1 LKLPPLRE
9 RTEDIALLV
18 HHFLRKHGA
27 ANDVAHDAMRALGAY
42 PWKGNVRELENVVER
57 ARILAREETIM
68 MHHLPEE
75 FQTLVVTP
83 GSALS
88 LEEMEHQ
95 HIIRVLRIAKDLDEA
110 ASILGIDP
118 ATLWRKRK
126 KYNL

>member
-1 LKLPPLRE
+1 
-9 RTEDIALLV
+9 
-18 HHFLRKHGA
+18 
-27 ANDVAHDAMRALGAY
+27 
-42 PWKGNVRELENVVER
+42 
-57 ARILAREETIM
+57 M

-75 FQTLVVTP
+75 FQTLTART
-83 GSALS
+83 GGALS

-95 HIIRVLRIAKDLDEA
+95 QIIKVLRIAKDLDEA